1 LSICD
6 TADWIVFCDF
16 DGTVTTRDTCD
27 AVLSAFAPP
36 RWRELDE
43 QFHAGELSG
52 RECMALQF
60 AGVTASEDQ
69 VARFLRDHIGLDP
82 ALPQLVACL
91 EAASIPLYI
100 VSDGFDLASATLLEA
115 AGLGRLPRFANH
127 IEFSADGARV
137 TFPHRRDDCISGGGN
152 CKCSHVRALAMG
164 RKVMI
169 IGDGYS
175 DRCFA
180 RLADLVFAK
189 RVLLDHCS
197 HAGIPHVP
205 YQSFGDIIASPE
217 FERVLAKA
225 ACV

>member
-1 LSICD
+1 MSICD

-115 AGLGRLPRFANH
+115 AGLGRLP
-127 IEFSADGARV
+127 
-137 TFPHRRDDCISGGGN
+137 
-152 CKCSHVRALAMG
+152 HVRAWAMG

-189 RVLLDHCS
+189 RVLLDHCR